1 MNTAKKYRIIYNLPG
16 RNLSKKGSLSEVTGI
31 FSVYFSRFN
40 YFRFY
45 CSSVIIFLLSLSL
58 STFGQCPTKITA
70 DYCNIVDGKVLLTS
84 TSATTYLWNT
94 GETTRSIWVPVS
106 GAGNYTVTATGCT
119 PPNNSATINV
129 GANIGDL
136 VVNGNFNTASDDP
149 LISGFY
155 SSYGYTSSNLL
166 PEGLYAIT
174 PNSNLLHS
182 NFWGFDHTHHTGTT
196 PNNYMAV
203 NGNQVANITVW
214 RENVSVETGITY
226 YFSVWAMSVNDVSP
240 FAELQLNINNAAV
253 VTLPALPAG
262 VRNINNP
269 WRQYY
274 IFWTSDVTGSI
285 PISITDRQTIA
296 NGNDFGLDDITFSR
310 LNPVSLTTPT
320 AGSNS
325 PVCPGGTINLTASL
339 PGGGG
344 TAPLTYS
351 WQGPNGFT
359 TTPST
364 DPNLSRPNATS
375 AMDGPYTVTVTDF
388 VGCSKTSAPITVSVT
403 SGITLTAYAIPPGPI
418 CAGTPVN
425 LSSSANPI
433 STTLL
438 SENFNGATNNWTRSG
453 SPNWTL
459 QNDGYRTDNRSFHSN
474 DNSRF
479 FLADKHYMSGTTST
493 YLQSPTVSTIGY
505 TDLSLNFWHYYND
518 DDDSGSDVAKVEVS
532 TDGTTWVTPPS
543 STFTNDIGTSTGFV
557 NQTINLD
564 SYINNAVFYVRFN
577 YTSRSYARYWAI
589 DNVTLSGHSAN
600 YQISW
605 ISNKG
610 DIIPPV
616 ANPVVSPSVNTTY
629 TVTYT
634 NPTTGCSESKAVN
647 VTVISTPA
655 IPTITPGGPLTLCA
669 GGSVTLSS
677 SAGTTYLWST
687 GATTQSININ
697 TSGSYSVRI
706 TNAGGCQSVAS
717 APVTVTVNPS
727 PTTPTITAGGP
738 LTFCAGGSVTLTSS
752 AGTTYLWSNGATTQ
766 SINVT
771 TSGSYTVRVTNSAG
785 CQSAASAPTVVTV
798 NPTPSTPAVNVDCS
812 LGFGQGI
819 LTVTAPTP
827 LTDYQ
832 FSLNGVQFGTTF
844 TNVTNGSHSIVAR
857 NNTTGCTS
865 QAAVVNVNCGCS
877 NPPFLNLNSTNGNTG
892 CSTEITVS
900 GNTFGGNVNLTQ
912 VTASSPNGG
921 GILNPTTF
929 YSSPFIFSYTPVP
942 ADAGKTV
949 AINFTTNNPG
959 GGCSP
964 ATATYTLAVSPLSMA
979 PAVTTP
985 VVYCQNAMAVP
996 LTSTGTGLLWYA
1008 TATGGTGSAT
1018 APTPFTTAPGSTS
1031 YWVSQTEAG
1040 GCEGPRA
1047 EIVITVNPLPAAP
1060 TVTTPVNYCLN
1071 AEAVPLTATGT
1082 GLLWYTTSIGGT
1094 GSATAPMPSTAATGS
1109 TSYWVSQTN
1118 INSCESPR
1126 AQIVVTIN
1134 PFPVITSQ
1142 PVNHTICPN
1151 TNTFF
1156 TIVATGA
1163 ANYQWEE
1170 NSGAGWGPVGTNSPT
1185 LNLNNVYETYNG
1197 YQYRC
1202 NVISSANC
1210 SQLSNPATLSVTS
1223 APTISVQPTDQSIC
1237 EAAGEMGTFSVTAIG
1252 TGLSYQWQ
1260 RSVDGT
1266 NWNSDPDG
1274 TNSPTLVK
1282 NYYAGI
1288 GGTQYRCIV
1297 TDNCGQPV
1305 TSDPATL
1312 LFKEKP
1318 VITLQPQNIHACA
1331 YVGRSKTFIINPL
1344 PNTSYKWQ
1352 YRINSLDSWHDLSDV
1367 WGSEFGVSSSELRV
1381 WVTNTNKNGYQYRC
1395 ILTSTTSLC
1404 STTSEAATLT
1414 VDPTFTQWNLI
1425 PDNPR
1430 FCSGQNI
1437 TLTTDIAHPGS
1448 YFYLWFRDGSP
1459 IDPPETG
1466 PSLNVSLAAAYSV
1479 RVTDPSTGCD
1489 FTRAATTVE
1498 VEIKPPVGGI
1508 VISSGQTEI
1517 CKEPATPVHFS
1528 AELTPPFN
1536 YSWPSQ
1542 LTYQW
1547 KKNGVNVGGNW
1558 PYYDD
1563 NSLFLNNGDKIICVL
1578 TANVECAPNNPAT
1591 SNEITM
1597 TVNPSSPV
1605 SVSISANPG
1614 ATICAGTSV
1623 TFTANPTNGGSNP
1636 AYQWKR
1642 NGNNE
1647 GTNGPTY
1654 TPSSLANGDQI
1665 TCVLTSN
1672 INCPSGNPATSNKL
1686 TINVVEP
1693 STYTVSLYPYPPL
1706 CPGRVYLDWSDPATT
1721 YFLYKDGLP
1730 TGYSFTG
1737 VDDEIILPGGPTSI
1751 AGTYT
1756 IRAELAGYPGCSKWM
1771 DGSAVIKNNPII
1783 TGQPSNQTVCLG
1795 GSVSFSVIAAGE
1807 GLSYQWRR
1815 GTMIIPGATSSI
1827 YTISPVGAGDARNDY
1842 NVVIT
1847 NVCGSAISNYAAL
1860 RVNTAPAISNQPAN
1874 RQICAGTSTSFTVTA
1889 TGADLTYQWEK
1900 YQGSLPFVPVSN
1912 DLVHSGATAST
1923 LTLTSPPSGMGG
1935 TVYRVVVSGSCSPSP
1950 ATSWERTLTFFSPL
1964 VAGGLN
1970 DPTPVSACVNY
1981 DPPAIRINNPPVT
1994 TGSGPHIYQWYQ
2006 DLNPVGI
2013 NDNYYDPPKITSA
2026 GTYNFYCVITDQCG
2040 SVVTTA
2046 IKTIT
2051 IVSVPTVTISGGGTL
2066 CQNALSPLL
2075 TATVNNGIGTITYQ
2089 WQSSPTGI
2097 GSWTNIA
2104 NATSSTYLPP
2114 TSTVGTIYY
2123 RVIVTTEGPEDCN
2136 SAASAAMAVKINLLP
2151 TTSLIYH
2158 Q

>member
-31 FSVYFSRFN
+31 FSVYSSRFKHSL
-40 YFRFY
+40 FY
-45 CSSVIIFLLSLSL
+45 HSSVIIFLLSLSL

-106 GAGNYTVTATGCT
+106 GAGNYTVTVTGCT

-136 VVNGNFNTASDDP
+136 VVNGNFNIASDDP

-182 NFWGFDHTHHTGTT
+182 NFWGFDHTYHTGTT

-226 YFSVWAMSVNDVSP
+226 YFSVWAMSVNDVP
-240 FAELQLNINNAAV
+240 LFAELQLNINNAAV

-325 PVCPGGTINLTASL
+325 QVCPGGTINLTASL

-351 WQGPNGFT
+351 WSGPNGFS

-388 VGCSKTSAPITVSVT
+388 VGCSKTSAPINVSVT
-403 SGITLTAYAIPPGPI
+403 SGITLTAYATPPGPI

-459 QNDGYRTDNRSFHSN
+459 QNDGYRTDYRSFHSN

-518 DDDSGSDVAKVEVS
+518 DDSGSDVAKVEVS

-557 NQTINLD
+557 NQIINLD

-634 NPTTGCSESKAVN
+634 NPTTGCSESKTVN

-697 TSGSYSVRI
+697 TSGSYSVRV
-706 TNAGGCQSVAS
+706 TNVDGCQSVVS

-752 AGTTYLWSNGATTQ
+752 AGITYLWSNGATTQ

-771 TSGSYTVRVTNSAG
+771 TSGSYTVRVTNASG

-832 FSLNGVQFGTTF
+832 FSLDGVQFGTTF
-844 TNVTNGSHSIVAR
+844 TNVANGSHSIVAR
-857 NNTTGCTS
+857 NNAMSCIST
-865 QAAVVNVNCGCS
+865 ANIVNVNCGCS
-877 NPPFLNLNSTNGNTG
+877 NPPFLNLNGTNGNTG

-900 GNTFGGNVNLTQ
+900 GNTFGGNVNITQ
-912 VTASSPNGG
+912 VTASSPNGSG
-921 GILNPTTF
+921 TLNPTTF

-949 AINFTTNNPG
+949 TINFTTNNPG

-964 ATATYTLAVSPLSMA
+964 ATSIYTLVVNQLSPA
-979 PAVTTP
+979 PSVTTP

-996 LTSTGTGLLWYA
+996 LTAIGTGLLWYA

-1018 APTPFTTAPGSTS
+1018 APTPSTTAPESTS

-1047 EIVITVNPLPAAP
+1047 EIVVTVNPLPDAP
-1060 TVTTPVNYCLN
+1060 TVTTPVNYCQN
-1071 AEAVPLTATGT
+1071 ATAVPLTATGT
-1082 GLLWYTTSIGGT
+1082 ELLWYTTSIGGT
-1094 GSATAPMPSTAATGS
+1094 GSVTAPMPSTAATES

-1156 TIVATGA
+1156 TVVATGA

-1185 LNLNNVYETYNG
+1185 LNLNNVSETYNG

-1237 EAAGEMGTFSVTAIG
+1237 EAAGEMATFSVTAIG

-1288 GGTQYRCIV
+1288 GGTQYQCIV
-1297 TDNCGQPV
+1297 TDNCGQLV

-1312 LFKEKP
+1312 LYKEKP
-1318 VITLQPQNIHACA
+1318 VITLQPQNVHACA

-1414 VDPTFTQWNLI
+1414 VDPTFSQWNLI

-1430 FCSGQNI
+1430 FCSGQSI
-1437 TLTTDIAHPGS
+1437 TLTTDITHPGNYS
-1448 YFYLWFRDGSP
+1448 YLWFRDGSP

-1466 PSLNVSLAAAYSV
+1466 SSLNVSLAAAYSV

-1498 VEIKPPVGGI
+1498 VENKERVPDITINADETGICQGTGVRFNASLVPPVNYLPSELSYQWKKNGFNVDGFLNGYYDATLNNGDEIQCVLTANVECAENNPSISNIVTMMVNPVLPVSVSIFANPGTTVCAGTSVTFTAIPTNGG
-1508 VISSGQTEI
+1508 TM
-1517 CKEPATPVHFS
+1517 
-1528 AELTPPFN
+1528 PF
-1536 YSWPSQ
+1536 
-1542 LTYQW
+1542 YQW
-1547 KKNGVNVGGNW
+1547 KKNGVNVGT
-1558 PYYDD
+1558 D
-1563 NSLFLNNGDKIICVL
+1563 S
-1578 TANVECAPNNPAT
+1578 
-1591 SNEITM
+1591 
-1597 TVNPSSPV
+1597 
-1605 SVSISANPG
+1605 
-1614 ATICAGTSV
+1614 
-1623 TFTANPTNGGSNP
+1623 
-1636 AYQWKR
+1636 
-1642 NGNNE
+1642 
-1647 GTNGPTY
+1647 PTY
-1654 TPSSLANGDQI
+1654 ITASLANGDQI
-1665 TCVLTSN
+1665 ICVLTSN
-1672 INCPSGNPATSNKL
+1672 LNCKSGSPATSNTL
-1686 TINVVEP
+1686 RINLIEP
-1693 STYTVSLYPYPPL
+1693 SIYSVDFSGTPCAFSQVVLYGSDLVPQTIYHLFKDGADTGISLPGTGNYLYFTTPAAGVYTV
-1706 CPGRVYLDWSDPATT
+1706 W
-1721 YFLYKDGLP
+1721 
-1730 TGYSFTG
+1730 
-1737 VDDEIILPGGPTSI
+1737 
-1751 AGTYT
+1751 
-1756 IRAELAGYPGCSKWM
+1756 AELTGMSCPWREM
-1771 DGSAVIKNNPII
+1771 DGSVAVKKAPAI
-1783 TGQPSNQTVCLG
+1783 TSQPSDQTVCEG
-1795 GSVSFSVIAAGE
+1795 TSVSFSVAAT
-1807 GLSYQWRR
+1807 GLGLTYQWRK
-1815 GTMIIPGATSSI
+1815 GTTIINGATSST
-1827 YTISPVGAGDARNDY
+1827 YTFTAAKTDFGNY
-1842 NVVIT
+1842 NVIVT
-1847 NVCGSAISNYAAL
+1847 NGCGSVSSNNATL
-1860 RVNTAPAISNQPAN
+1860 TVDPAPAISKQPVD
-1874 RQICAGTSTSFTVTA
+1874 QKICLGSNTSFSVTA
-1889 TGADLTYQWEK
+1889 TGTGLTYQWEK
-1900 YQGSLPFVPVSN
+1900 YKGSLPFVPISN
-1912 DLVHSGATAST
+1912 DAVHSGATSPT
-1923 LTLTSPPSGMGG
+1923 LNLTNSPLSLDN
-1935 TVYRVVVSGSCSPSP
+1935 TVYRVIINGACLPSK
-1950 ATSWERTLTFFSPL
+1950 TSTEVRLTFFTPL
-1964 VAGGLN
+1964 VVGGLN
-1970 DPTPVSACVNY
+1970 DPNPVKECTEY
-1981 DPPAIRINNPPVT
+1981 DPPNIRINNPLT
-1994 TGSGPHIYQWYQ
+1994 SGGNAPTYQWYM
-2006 DLNPVGI
+2006 NSTPVGI
-2013 NDNYYDPPKITSA
+2013 NDNYYDPPKLTSP

-2040 SVVTTA
+2040 PEVTTMT
-2046 IKTIT
+2046 KTIT
-2051 IVSVPTVTISGGGTL
+2051 IVSAPTVTISGGGTL
-2066 CQNALSPLL
+2066 CQNEPSPLL

-2089 WQSSPTGI
+2089 WQASPTGT

-2104 NATSSTYLPP
+2104 NSTSSTYSPP

-2123 RVIVTTEGPEDCN
+2123 RVITTTNGPEGCN
-2136 SAASAAMAVKINLLP
+2136 NATSAAVAVKINP
-2151 TTSLIYH
+2151 FPVTSLIYH